1 MTRLRV
7 RNADR
12 GTVLADRARLADS
25 WWGRFRGL
33 LGTDRLAAG
42 DGLILRPCRSIHMFG
57 MRYPIDVAFIDRD
70 GLVVATYAALPPG
83 RWTSVHRTAAAAL
96 ELPAGTLSDA
106 ATSPGDHL
114 DIAPTSEN
122 AP

>member
-25 WWGRFRGL
+25 WWRRLRGL
-33 LGTDRLAAG
+33 LGTDRLATG
-42 DGLILRPCRSIHMFG
+42 DGLMLRPCRSIHMFG
-57 MRYPIDVAFIDRD
+57 MRYPIDVAFLDAEGR
-70 GLVVATYAALPPG
+70 VVATYATLAPG

-96 ELPAGTLSDA
+96 ELPAGTLSEA
-106 ATSPGDHL
+106 ATSPGDRL
-114 DIAPTSEN
+114 EIAPASEN
-122 AP
+122 AT